1 MNILI
6 ITFGSR
12 GDVQP
17 YVTLG
22 KGLKAAGHTVTICTA
37 EAFKP
42 FVQSHGLGYGYMT
55 GELLQ
60 LVETSEGRAAVE
72 DTVGLFGTL
81 KTMLKLVQKTKP
93 LNKQMMLDS
102 WEAAQAAEPD
112 LLIYHPKTLSSPHI
126 AEALGIPAVMAL
138 LQPLIVPTAEIPAIG
153 LPNLN
158 LGAWYNKTGYKLLS
172 MGYNTYAGMINEFRQ
187 KQLGLEAFPKSSG
200 LLYDA
205 AGRPIP
211 ILHGYSRHV
220 VPRPDDWPANA
231 HVTGYW
237 FLDQAAD
244 WQPSAELQAF
254 LDAGEAPVYVGF
266 GSMAGRNPQRTAAIV
281 IEALQQAK
289 VRGIVATG
297 WGGLDANRLPDTILK
312 IDHAPHDWLFPR
324 MAAVVHHGGAG
335 TTAAGLRA
343 GRPTVVVPF
352 FGDQPFWGKRVH
364 ALGVGPEPI
373 PQKKLTAEKLATA
386 IRTVTADNAMRQR
399 AEALGEQIHLEDGI
413 ANAVNILENLQQP
426 VY

>member
-37 EAFKP
+37 EDFEP
-42 FVQSHGLGYGYMT
+42 FIRSHGLEYGYMT

-60 LVETSEGRAAVE
+60 LIETSEGRAALE

-102 WEAAQAAEPD
+102 WEVAQAAEPD
-112 LLIYHPKTLSSPHI
+112 LLIYHPKTLGSLHI
-126 AEALGIPAVMAL
+126 AEALNIPAVMAL
-138 LQPLIVPTAEIPAIG
+138 LQPLIMPTAEIPAIG

-158 LGAWYNKTGYKLLS
+158 LGGWYNKAGYKLLS

-187 KQLGLEAFPKSSG
+187 KQLGLQAFPKSSG
-200 LLYDA
+200 LLHTA
-205 AGRPIP
+205 AGQPIP
-211 ILHGYSRHV
+211 IIHGFSRHV

-254 LDAGEAPVYVGF
+254 LEAGEAPVYVGF
-266 GSMAGRNPQRTAAIV
+266 GSMAGRNPQRMAEIV
-281 IEALQQAK
+281 IEALQRAN
-289 VRGIVATG
+289 VRGIIATG
-297 WGGLDANRLPDTILK
+297 WGGLDAKQLPDTILK
-312 IDHAPHDWLFPR
+312 IEQAPHDWLFPR

-335 TTAAGLRA
+335 TAAAGLRA

-352 FGDQPFWGKRVH
+352 FGDQPFWGQRVY

-373 PQKKLTAEKLATA
+373 PQKKLTAEKLAAA
-386 IRTVTADNAMRQR
+386 IRTVTADTAMCQR
-399 AEALGEQIHLEDGI
+399 AKALGEQIHLEDGI
-413 ANAVNILENLQQP
+413 ANAVTILENLQQP